1 MLQRSGNLTTL
12 LGLTFCLLSL
22 PLLGQV
28 IFRSP
33 SPIKR
38 HGVTNGGGIQ
48 ANGLGDK
55 FSTDSDSTGPTWRSN
70 ELAENTMSQYD
81 SVAQKSTA
89 LRDGTDDAGTRR
101 PDRFTVTYMGAP
113 VERDTSAASKYRLL
127 PPGFPPIRSA
137 ETNLTRFHTSGPD
150 RPHQQDSL
158 MVAMLE
164 DSLRR
169 VIDQITPL
177 RSASQIAPQ
186 SAFNLFR
193 TVPSILPVRLSSLRE
208 FRISSA
214 YGSRIHPISGRVH
227 HHAGIDLPQPRWTPV
242 YATADGVVDR
252 ILWQP
257 GGIGL
262 AIYIVHQ
269 SGYQTGY
276 GHLEDHSVLVG
287 ESVRRGQVIG
297 RVGSTGLSTGPHLH
311 YTVLAGTVPVDPA
324 SYCFLLLNALN
335 EPKTVRRQTGNP
347 KKG

>member
-1 MLQRSGNLTTL
+1 MN
-12 LGLTFCLLSL
+12 
-22 PLLGQV
+22 P
-28 IFRSP
+28 
-33 SPIKR
+33 
-38 HGVTNGGGIQ
+38 
-48 ANGLGDK
+48 
-55 FSTDSDSTGPTWRSN
+55 SDSAAR
-70 ELAENTMSQYD
+70 
-81 SVAQKSTA
+81 KSTA
-89 LRDGTDDAGTRR
+89 LRDDADDAETRR
-101 PDRFTVTYMGAP
+101 PDRFTVTYMGVP
-113 VERDTSAASKYRLL
+113 LERDTSAASKLRLL

-137 ETNLTRFHTSGPD
+137 ETNLTWFHTSGHD

-169 VIDQITPL
+169 ITDQITPL
-177 RSASQIAPQ
+177 RSANQIGPH
-186 SAFNLFR
+186 SAFDLFR
-193 TVPSILPVRLSSLRE
+193 TVPSILPVRLKSLHE

-262 AIYIVHQ
+262 AIYIAHQ

-311 YTVLAGTVPVDPA
+311 YTVLADTTPVDPA

-335 EPKTVRRQTGNP
+335 GPKTVRRQTGNP
-347 KKG
+347 KKGRRQ